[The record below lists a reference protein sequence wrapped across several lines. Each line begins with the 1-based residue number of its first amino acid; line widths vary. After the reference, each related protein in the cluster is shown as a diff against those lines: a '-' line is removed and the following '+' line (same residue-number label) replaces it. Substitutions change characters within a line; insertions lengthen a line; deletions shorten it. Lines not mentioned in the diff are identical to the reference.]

1 MTVPFVDA
9 HLHAWDRA
17 HLRYPWLEG
26 DEHAPTRFTPADL
39 PPGSM
44 PQAAVFVEAAAA
56 TGSAVDEA
64 VWAAGLPG
72 DAFAAIVAHA
82 PIEAGQR
89 LQETLVELGSL
100 PKIVGVR
107 RVLQDE
113 PSERLAEPAWVE
125 GLRVV
130 GDLGLVFDAC
140 VRDHQ
145 LPALIALVRAAPATG
160 FVLDHLGKPPIR
172 AGWGGPRADAWVG
185 AIRMLAAEPNT
196 TVKLSGLAPEAGP
209 GPLEPQL
216 RPWVETALD
225 VFGPDR
231 AMAGSD
237 WPVSQRPGWT
247 YGDWFELLEDGFGL
261 GVTERALVLRTTAAR
276 VYRIADAASDRRN
289 DE

>member
-1 MTVPFVDA
+1 MIVPFVDA

-39 PPGSM
+39 PAGSM

-56 TGSAVDEA
+56 SDSAVDEA
-64 VWAAGLPG
+64 VWAAGLPR
-72 DAFAAIVAHA
+72 DAFAAIVAQA

-89 LQETLVELGSL
+89 LQETLVELGSV

-145 LPALIALVRAAPATG
+145 LPALITLVRAAPATG

-172 AGWGGPRADAWVG
+172 AGWGDPRADAWVR
-185 AIRMLAAEPNT
+185 AIRTLAAEPNT

-209 GPLEPQL
+209 GPLEAQL
-216 RPWVETALD
+216 QPWVETALD

-237 WPVSQRPGWT
+237 WPVSQRPGWA
-247 YGDWFELLEDGFGL
+247 YGDWFALLENGFGL
-261 GVTERALVLRTTAAR
+261 GVTERAQVLRTTAAR
-276 VYRIADAASDRRN
+276 TYRIPDAASDRRN